1 MTFDSKFKPGM
12 EVKLY
17 RDPETEKELLGTA
30 RLRELRNTGLPFI
43 LTEAKSELEQ
53 KTFVLEEWMVEWLMV
68 DYKLMSNI
76 PWLFREDRPHKIM
89 RVQRIGI

>member
-1 MTFDSKFKPGM
+1 MIFESKFKPGM

-43 LTEAKSELEQ
+43 LNEAKSELEQ
-53 KTFVLEEWMVEWLMV
+53 KSFVLEEWMVEWLMV
-68 DYKLMSNI
+68 DYKLMRDT
-76 PWLFREDRPHKIM
+76 PWLFYESKPKKIM
-89 RVQRIGI
+89 RLQRIGI